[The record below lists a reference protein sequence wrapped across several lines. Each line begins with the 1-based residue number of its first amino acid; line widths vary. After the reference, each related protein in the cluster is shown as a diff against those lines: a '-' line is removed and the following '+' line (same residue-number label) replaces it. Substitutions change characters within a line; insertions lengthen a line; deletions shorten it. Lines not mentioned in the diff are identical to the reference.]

1 MSSNLTQMLT
11 NGNNELIV
19 VGAQGTTFVVT
30 FVLRSLQIF
39 LAQKLMNL
47 HLILMNLLRNLRN
60 VFKVCRC

>member
-19 VGAQGTTFVVT
+19 VGAQGTTIVVT

-47 HLILMNLLRNLRN
+47 HILYLRNLRN

>member
-30 FVLRSLQIF
+30 FVLRSFQIF

-47 HLILMNLLRNLRN
+47 HI
-60 VFKVCRC
+60 F